1 MLDFL
6 ITNGY
11 TILEIIFVMNT
22 IGAII
27 LVFHTPRN
35 IAATWAWLL
44 VLVLLPIIGF
54 VLFMFTGR
62 GMAHAKLFKMHEA
75 DRIGLK
81 EVITA
86 QRAAVPKLERT
97 PVDDIIKQRQQIVE
111 LFRRIDRA
119 PLTRRNEVRI
129 ITDGHEKFA
138 ELLKDIA
145 ASEHSIHIEYYTIY
159 PDQIGTKLREALV
172 ERAQAGVEVRVVYDA
187 FGSHGT
193 TPKFWQRLTDVGGQ
207 AVPFVTS
214 TNAIARFRLNY
225 HDHRKIV
232 VLDGKV
238 GYTGGFNVGDQYLG
252 EDPKFGYW
260 RDTHLRI
267 VGHGVQLLQMRFMM
281 DWNASVPDNKRLI
294 YTTHY
299 FPAPDLV
306 VSGSTS
312 LQVVTSG
319 PDSATEQIKLGYIK
333 YINEAKKRVWLQS
346 PYLVPDD
353 SMIAALRMAAAAGV
367 DVRIM
372 IPCMPDH
379 PFIYRATQYYAKL
392 LHGYG
397 VKIYVYQ
404 NGFLHAKTMLVD
416 DDLST
421 VGSAN
426 QDFRSYGLNFE
437 VNTFMY
443 DGDINQQ
450 LADIYLDDIE
460 HSELLTD
467 NIIASWSH
475 WLRFKQMFSRLL
487 SPVL

>member
-1 MLDFL
+1 MIDFL
-6 ITNGY
+6 INNAY
-11 TILEIIFVMNT
+11 VIFELIILINT
-22 IGAII
+22 LGAII
-27 LVFHTPRN
+27 VVFHTPRN

-44 VLVLLPIIGF
+44 VLVLLPVVGF
-54 VLFMFTGR
+54 VLYMFTGR
-62 GMAHAKLFKMHEA
+62 GMAHAKLFQMHQA

-81 EVITA
+81 EVVAA
-86 QRAAVPKLERT
+86 QRAAMPKLERT
-97 PVDDIIKQRQQIVE
+97 PVDDIVRHRQPTVE
-111 LFRRIDRA
+111 LFRRLDRA

-129 ITDGHEKFA
+129 ITDGEEKFA

-145 ASEHSIHIEYYTIY
+145 SAEHSVHVEYYTIY
-159 PDQIGTKLREALV
+159 PDNIGTKLREALV
-172 ERAQAGVEVRVVYDA
+172 ERAKAGVEVRVVYDA

-193 TPKFWQRLTDVGGQ
+193 SAKFWRRLTDVGGRV
-207 AVPFVTS
+207 VPFVTS

-281 DWNASVPDNKRLI
+281 DWNASAAASQRLV
-294 YTTHY
+294 YTPHY
-299 FPAPDLV
+299 FPAPDLPE
-306 VSGSTS
+306 SGSTS

-319 PDSATEQIKLGYIK
+319 PDSSTEQIKLGYIK
-333 YINEAKKRVWLQS
+333 LINAARKRVWLQS

-353 SMIAALRMAAAAGV
+353 SMIVALRMAAAAGV

-392 LHGYG
+392 LHGFG

-416 DDLST
+416 DDMST

-450 LADIYLDDIE
+450 LADIYEADIQ
-460 HSELLTD
+460 HCDLLTD
-467 NIIASWSH
+467 ETIASWSH